1 LGDSIGE
8 IMEHIKIE
16 IKGNI
21 NKYAELTVE
30 NGYCFYDVDE
40 QERQYITSISTP
52 ILDINELARKYIV
65 VKGNAE
71 KLNKQLEEESGAQDD
86 K

>member
-1 LGDSIGE
+1 
-8 IMEHIKIE
+8 MEHIKIE

-21 NKYAELTVE
+21 HKYAELTAE

-40 QERQYITSISTP
+40 QERCYMTSTSTP
-52 ILDINELARKYIV
+52 IMDESEIARKYIV
-65 VKGNAE
+65 VQGDAD
-71 KLNKQLEEESGAQDD
+71 KLNEELQKAVQYD